1 MDSVSSYW
9 HAQACCCDYARGYTD
24 MYGCTCMC
32 CVFVAVVM
40 LGLESQR
47 KAWHIDHDIIA
58 WKCATWAWYKRW
70 KVCVLFQGVGM
81 DTTGCKFLEQS
92 FRGTETVCKSDYP
105 GSCRRKVCVWVKQ
118 MVWNGLHTFDSSV
131 LQSVMCLQS
140 GSSCNRP
147 ILSLQWICV
156 CVPQRGDLILAPV
169 GQWAHILPSKQP
181 TTQGMVT
188 RHTILLFFS
197 PY

>member
-1 MDSVSSYW
+1 MHVYVLCLCSCGDAGLGKSAESLTHWPW
-9 HAQACCCDYARGYTD
+9 HHC
-24 MYGCTCMC
+24 
-32 CVFVAVVM
+32 
-40 LGLESQR
+40 L
-47 KAWHIDHDIIA
+47 
-58 WKCATWAWYKRW
+58 
-70 KVCVLFQGVGM
+70 KVCHLGM
-81 DTTGCKFLEQS
+81 IQEVESVCFVSGGGYGHDWCKFLEQS